1 LTAQIRN
8 IFFDQVQEFML
19 SWVVLASRCLR
30 TARRTLG
37 QLGELEDF
45 RRSLIKI
52 GKKQQK
58 KTKNA

>member
-1 LTAQIRN
+1 
-8 IFFDQVQEFML
+8 ML